1 MVGKGEPPVVLEK
14 QAVVDKGVIFM
25 NNVAATQELA
35 KRNEVMWA
43 QVSTTRTINRVLYH
57 IASYSK

>member
-1 MVGKGEPPVVLEK
+1 MILEN

-35 KRNEVMWA
+35 RRNELMWA
-43 QVSTTRTINRVLYH
+43 QVSTVTV
-57 IASYSK
+57 AC